1 MNHHLLCI
9 LLLLLTGGFSQA
21 QPSKKFMGG
30 LKPMKQRDFG
40 LSEKLAVTDEENA
53 KLPRSVS
60 YEAFCPTAGNQ
71 GETATTAAYATAY
84 YLRTILENQALNSR
98 DAETVNANRL
108 SPDYLYQ
115 RCKSPDDTDCK
126 NGIFLESALGI
137 LRTEGVPRLQTA
149 GSLACNQAVSNS
161 AIQEAVNYRIADY
174 KPLFGAKDS
183 KLNKLRLLRKTLA
196 DGTPVIIEFQAPESF
211 TLAKKVWTRVVN
223 ETIEMAPYGLA
234 LCVIGYDDDL
244 FGGAFRV
251 VNSWGREWG
260 DNGKCWI
267 KYTDMPTFTTGAFQ
281 VTPLSAASRNITLS
295 GQVDI
300 RLTNGQAVPM
310 ESVVVEGIRTYQ
322 PSGIYPAGKEIKLH
336 ARADQPMHLYLFEMG
351 SEGVNRY
358 VPAETDPAPQIRL
371 GEPFVFPAERQAIT
385 LEKALGQDH
394 LLFLFS
400 PIPIPDIGAVTRTLQ
415 QTPGTPQQKVA
426 ALLKSQLAVPIEYG
440 SNTMSFNVS
449 GGKGVELLS
458 VLIRL

>member
-1 MNHHLLCI
+1 MNHRIWHII
-9 LLLLLTGGFSQA
+9 LLLLFVNLAQA
-21 QPSKKFMGG
+21 QPKKKFMGG

-40 LSEKLAVTDEENA
+40 LSDKLAVTDEENA

-71 GETATTAAYATAY
+71 GEKATTVAYATAY
-84 YLRTILENQALNSR
+84 YLRTILENQALNSKESE
-98 DAETVNANRL
+98 AVNANRL

-115 RCKSPDDTDCK
+115 RCKSTDDTDCK
-126 NGIFLESALGI
+126 NGISLESALGM

-149 GSLACNQAVSNS
+149 GPMGCNQSASNT
-161 AIQEAVNYRIADY
+161 AIREAANYRIADY

-196 DGTPVIIEFQAPESF
+196 EGTPVVIEFMAPESF
-211 TLAKKVWTRVVN
+211 TLAKKAWTRVVN
-223 ETIEMAPYGLA
+223 ETVETAPYGLA
-234 LCVIGYDDDL
+234 LCVIGYDDNQ

-267 KYTDMPTFTTGAFQ
+267 SYADMPTFTTGAFR
-281 VTPLSAASRNITLS
+281 VMPLSAASRMATVS

-300 RLTNGQAVPM
+300 RLTNGQALPM

-322 PSGIYPAGKEIKLH
+322 PGGTYPAGKEIKLH
-336 ARADQPMHLYLFEMG
+336 ARADQLAYVYLFGLG
-351 SEGVNRY
+351 SEGVTRY
-358 VPAETDPAPQIRL
+358 VPTENESAPPIRP
-371 GEPFVFPAERQAIT
+371 GEPFVFPAESQVIT

-400 PIPIPDIGAVTRTLQ
+400 PTPIADMGAVTRMLQ
-415 QTPGTPQQKVA
+415 QTAGTPQQKVT
-426 ALLKSQLAVPIEYG
+426 ALLKSQSVVPIDYG
-440 SNTMSFNVS
+440 SDTMSFSAS
-449 GGKGVELLS
+449 GGKGVVP

>member
-1 MNHHLLCI
+1 MNHRI
-9 LLLLLTGGFSQA
+9 LYILWLLLTAGIAQA
-21 QPSKKFMGG
+21 QPAKKYMGG

-53 KLPRSVS
+53 KMPRSVS

-71 GETATTAAYATAY
+71 GEKATTVAYATAY
-84 YLRTILENQALNSR
+84 YLRTILENQALNSKESG
-98 DAETVNANRL
+98 AVNANRL

-115 RCKSPDDTDCK
+115 RCKSTDDTDCT
-126 NGIFLESALGI
+126 NGISLESALGI

-149 GSLACNQAVSNS
+149 GALVCNQPASNT
-161 AIQEAVNYRIADY
+161 AIREAANYRIADY

-196 DGTPVIIEFQAPESF
+196 EGTPVVVEFMAPESF
-211 TLAKKVWTRVVN
+211 TLAKKVWMRITN
-223 ETIEMAPYGLA
+223 ETIDMAPYGLA
-234 LCVIGYDDDL
+234 LCVIGYDDDQ

-260 DNGKCWI
+260 ENGKCWI
-267 KYTDMPTFTTGAFQ
+267 KYTDMPTFATGAFR
-281 VTPLSAASRNITLS
+281 VTPMSALSRMATLS

-300 RLTNGQAVPM
+300 RLTNGQALPM

-322 PSGIYPAGKEIKLH
+322 PGGTYPAGKEIKLH
-336 ARADQPMHLYLFEMG
+336 ARVDQLAYVYLFELG
-351 SEGVNRY
+351 SKGVTRY
-358 VPAETDPAPQIRL
+358 VPTENDPAPLIRT
-371 GEPFVFPAERQAIT
+371 GEPFVFPAESQAIT

-400 PIPIPDIGAVTRTLQ
+400 HTPIADIGAVSRTLQ
-415 QTPGTPQQKVA
+415 QAPGTPQQKVA
-426 ALLKSQLAVPIEYG
+426 ALLKSQLTSPIEYG
-440 SNTMSFNVS
+440 AETMSFSVS
-449 GGKGVELLS
+449 GGKGIVPL
-458 VLIRL
+458 LIRL